1 MRAVA
6 AAAGSWGCT
15 FRVIGPTLAQRE
27 FRASCP
33 IAPDRRVMPA
43 AASPPSDP
51 PRTILVIDDEE
62 KMRDLL
68 SRMLQRAGFSAVTA
82 VNGRDALERFRDGR
96 IDAVVTDMVMPE
108 MDGIEVI
115 RAFLAER
122 PGLPIIAVSGVHD
135 WADYLTLATTLGARA
150 GLKKPVRSVDLIRA
164 LRRCLK

>member
-1 MRAVA
+1 MRAFA

-27 FRASCP
+27 LRASCP
-33 IAPDRRVMPA
+33 IAPDCRVMPA

-82 VNGRDALERFRDGR
+82 ANGRDALERFRDGH

-150 GLKKPVRSVDLIRA
+150 GLKKPVRSVDLVRA

>member
-1 MRAVA
+1 M
-6 AAAGSWGCT
+6 T
-15 FRVIGPTLAQRE
+15 
-27 FRASCP
+27 CP
-33 IAPDRRVMPA
+33 EPQA
-43 AASPPSDP
+43 
-51 PRTILVIDDEE
+51 TILVVDDDEA
-62 KMRDLL
+62 MRDLL
-68 SRMLQRAGFSAVTA
+68 RRMLERADFMVVTA
-82 VNGRDALERFRDGR
+82 IHGRDALERFRSQQ

-164 LRRCLK
+164 LRRCWK